1 LNNKE
6 GKRNIRFNLL
16 TLITYII
23 GVILLLQLFN
33 LQILNGDS
41 YYSQATSRLVRRTVI
56 EAPRGEILD
65 CNGNTIVT
73 NKMGFS
79 LNLYKTNISSTELND
94 VLLRI
99 VNLLE
104 KNNDS
109 YSDDFPISIAPMS
122 FSFSNDDDKSQEK
135 KWKKQNNFEETSNAK
150 ECFDFFIKKYSLENY
165 NTQDARKI
173 LALRYRISQEGYS
186 TSKPFY
192 IAKDV
197 CRDTVLTISEQA
209 NNFKGVN
216 IVTEPIRDY
225 TLENT
230 ASHIVGYVSKI
241 SNPELEKK
249 EHDGYTGNDQIG
261 KTGIESVLES
271 YLRGTK
277 GLKQIEMSAD
287 GLVVSEQTIE
297 AASSGNNVV
306 LTIDSSLQQTTQK
319 ALKENIEKIK
329 SGGFASSYDAEG
341 GCAIVMNVKTGEIL
355 ALANYPDYNPNDF
368 VNGISASNW
377 AKYNDSKTKPM
388 FNRAIQGAYAPGS
401 TFKMISAI
409 AALET
414 KTTTIDEQIL
424 TLGRYDKAHNPTCW
438 IYTSRNKRTHGYV
451 NATSALKVSCNY
463 YFYEMAYRMG
473 IEPIAQYAK
482 YFGLGT
488 KTGIELPR

>member
-1 LNNKE
+1 MNNKE
-6 GKRNIRFNLL
+6 AKKNIRFNLL
-16 TLITYII
+16 TLLTCII
-23 GVILLLQLFN
+23 GIVLLFQLFN

-79 LNLYKTNISSTELND
+79 LNLYKTNISSDELNEM
-94 VLLRI
+94 LLRI

-104 KNNDS
+104 KNDDT
-109 YSDDFPISIAPMS
+109 YSDDFPISVNPIK
-122 FSFSNDDDKSQEK
+122 FSFSNDENKSQEI
-135 KWKKQNNFEETSNAK
+135 KWKKQNNFKEDATAEECY
-150 ECFDFFIKKYSLENY
+150 EYFIKKYSLQNY
-165 NTQDARKI
+165 DTLCARKI
-173 LALRYRISQEGYS
+173 LALRYRISEEGYS

-209 NNFKGVN
+209 YNFKGVN
-216 IVTEPIRDY
+216 IVTEPIRHY
-225 TLENT
+225 VLGTT

-241 SNPELEKK
+241 NSSELEKK
-249 EHDGYTGNDQIG
+249 EVEGYTSNDLIG
-261 KTGIESVLES
+261 KAGIENVLEY
-271 YLRGTK
+271 YLKGTK

-287 GLVVSEQTIE
+287 GFVVSEQTIE
-297 AASSGNNVV
+297 EASAGNTVV
-306 LTIDSSLQQTTQK
+306 LTIDSSLQQTAEK

-329 SGGFASSYDAEG
+329 SGGFASSSEAEG

-355 ALANYPDYNPNDF
+355 ALASYPDYNPNDF
-368 VNGISASNW
+368 VNGISSENW
-377 AKYNDSKTKPM
+377 AKYNDSETKPM

-401 TFKMISAI
+401 TFKMVSAI

-414 KTTTIDEQIL
+414 NTTTVSETVLD
-424 TLGRYDKAHNPTCW
+424 LGKYDKAHKPTCW
-438 IYTSRNKRTHGYV
+438 IYTSKSKSTHGYV
-451 NATSALKVSCNY
+451 NVTSALKYSCNY

-473 IEPIAQYAK
+473 IEPVKQYAQF
-482 YFGLGT
+482 FGLGS